1 MRGGLGTLIAE
12 MLKTEVAGA
21 ADLASLTDL
30 DPKAAYLQ
38 EMCLAIR
45 GLCIHDDLR
54 RDMSSAYD
62 NGKFFLSADG
72 VVVAL
77 LALSKNF
84 KLSPRVSAAALAGLK
99 QFVLSEEAVQVVCMH
114 GAMDIPAGVLGW
126 ADAPLILVRSVA
138 GLMRNLCAD
147 DKRKNKLVQDGI
159 LHHLVRVMSD
169 DRYNVDTQ
177 FVDNAAACLAAISLR
192 SQSNSRSIVECG
204 AIEPLIV
211 AMRKHFDKAS
221 FQRQACLAIR
231 NIAARGGDDMKT
243 ILLDLGMEGVLR
255 NAGALQGAVD
265 EAYAALRDL
274 NCEVS
279 FVSVSVDGSALPVY
293 EQFGTGKNLQF
304 NPVFD
309 ETCDINDRVEAEAR
323 APFAKEEVAPPH
335 SSDHSH
341 DHSHGD
347 GCC

>member
-1 MRGGLGTLIAE
+1 
-12 MLKTEVAGA
+12 
-21 ADLASLTDL
+21 
-30 DPKAAYLQ
+30 
-38 EMCLAIR
+38 
-45 GLCIHDDLR
+45 
-54 RDMSSAYD
+54 MSSAYD

-72 VVVAL
+72 VVQAL
-77 LALSKNF
+77 LKLSKDF
-84 KLSPRVSAAALAGLK
+84 VLSPRVAAAALAGLK

-126 ADAPLILVRSVA
+126 TDAPLLLVRSVA

-147 DKRKNKLVQDGI
+147 DKRKNKLVQGGI
-159 LHHLVRVMSD
+159 LHHIVRVMSD
-169 DRYNVDTQ
+169 DKYNVDAQ
-177 FVDNAAACLAAISLR
+177 LMDNAAACLAAISLR
-192 SQSNSRSIVECG
+192 SQSNSRAIVECG

-211 AMRKHFDKAS
+211 GMRKHFDKPA

-231 NIAARGGDDMKT
+231 NIAARGGDDMKSV
-243 ILLDLGMEGVLR
+243 LLGLGIEGVLR
-255 NAGALQGAVD
+255 NAGAMQGAVD

-279 FVSVSVDGSALPVY
+279 FVSVNMDGSALPVY
-293 EQFGTGKNLQF
+293 EQFGTGKKLQF

-309 ETCDINDRVEAEAR
+309 ETYDITDRVESEAR
-323 APFAKEEVAPPH
+323 APFAKEESVPETVFKAVEAVGAPDH
-335 SSDHSH
+335 GHSH